1 MNSRRKPFTVSQY
14 DKIVKEN
21 LEAAIPA
28 LIERLLHIHP
38 IESEELPDDLQHT
51 KERKPDALK
60 RIRDQNGN
68 VFVLHL
74 EFQVADDP
82 DMVYRMGDYCIMLAQ
97 AYRLPVKQYVLF
109 MGSKPPRMPTELNT
123 GDSIIR
129 YNLLSFQEVSH
140 ELFLTSDKPEEI
152 LFALLSDFGQ
162 KPPEVVLERMI
173 NRIHETATG
182 SLAFERYISQLR
194 VLVQLR
200 KLQPV
205 LETVMEKLTQYFKEQ
220 EDPFYKKG
228 QRLGFTLGLESG
240 KKEGLEQG
248 KKQGIEQG
256 KKQGIEQ
263 GKKQG
268 IEQGKKQGIEQG
280 KKLIVLNLLK
290 ETDFSVAEIARLAE
304 VSTAFVEMLKKK
316 S

>member
-1 MNSRRKPFTVSQY
+1 MKSRRKSFSISQY

-28 LIERLLHIHP
+28 LIERLLHIYP

-60 RIRDQNGN
+60 RIRDKSGN
-68 VFVLHL
+68 IFILHL

-82 DMVYRMGDYCIMLAQ
+82 DMVYRMGDYCVMLAQ
-97 AYRLPVKQYVLF
+97 TYRLPIRQYVLF
-109 MGSKPPRMPTELNT
+109 MGSKAPKMPTELNT

-129 YNLLSFQEVSH
+129 YNLVSFQQINH
-140 ELFLTSDKPEEI
+140 ELFLKSDKPEEI
-152 LFALLSDFGQ
+152 LFALLADFGQ
-162 KPPEVVLERMI
+162 KPPEFILERI
-173 NRIHETATG
+173 VNRIHQTATG

-220 EDPFYKKG
+220 EDPFYRKG
-228 QRLGFTLGLESG
+228 QRLGFDLGLESG
-240 KKEGLEQG
+240 KKQGLEQG
-248 KKQGIEQG
+248 KKQGL
-256 KKQGIEQ
+256 
-263 GKKQG
+263 
-268 IEQGKKQGIEQG
+268 EQG
-280 KKLIVLNLLK
+280 KKLVVLNLLK
-290 ETDFSVAEIARLAE
+290 ETTFSVEEIARLAE
-304 VSTAFVEMLKKK
+304 VPLELVQAIKNEISAE
-316 S
+316 